1 MGNLFFG
8 QMRITLTIFLTLTLK
23 YGTSQQLNVNYRT
36 TLDSTQRLHYLV
48 FTDKSNCKLIF
59 PITTHGEAMMT
70 NRMPQQKRDFDLNYK
85 LIGDTIVFSGTDL
98 DTSNFILKRLLSSR
112 FIVKSDKTIYD
123 FVSGYTYVDNNS
135 IDNRHTIYVVDGEIF
150 KQKTTKTDGYG
161 FVVKDYKISGRL
173 RRKIKQIGVEN
184 YTMNILKGKSAYD
197 KYGLI
202 GMNGVIEIER
212 KK

>member
-1 MGNLFFG
+1 
-8 QMRITLTIFLTLTLK
+8 MRLTLIILLTLTLK
-23 YGTSQQLNVNYRT
+23 YGTSQQLNVSYRT

-59 PITTHGEAMMT
+59 PITNHGDAMANGMS
-70 NRMPQQKRDFDLNYK
+70 MYKQKRDFDLNYK

-98 DTSNFILKRLLSSR
+98 DTGNFILKRLLSSR

-123 FVSGYTYVDNNS
+123 RVSGYTYVAKNS
-135 IDNRHTIYVVDGEIF
+135 IDDRHTIYAVDGEIF
-150 KQKTTKTDGYG
+150 KQKTTKVDGYG
-161 FVVKDYKISGRL
+161 LVVKDYKTNGRL
-173 RRKIKQIGVEN
+173 RRKLKQIDVDK
-184 YTMNILKGKSAYD
+184 YTVNILRGKSAYD

-202 GMNGVIEIER
+202 GMNGVIEIEQ